1 MFIPMI
7 VPELPDKQKEA
18 LRYGVK
24 GPLVE
29 TTIAVRNWKAFQN
42 MGLRSVSAPTM
53 FFRGVSLSE
62 AVSLGDLKHPQTPD
76 EPIILSMGRIPNVP
90 GKPRKEQH
98 RLGRMEIYNT
108 TFDTYE
114 RNIRDLLTRTMSG
127 GGFDPAKDIVAITVN
142 RWPHGYAYTYNSLFE
157 PLDWVYTQTDAR
169 PCVTARKPYGLIT
182 IANSDAAAS
191 PHTDA
196 AMLEGHR
203 AVQEVLERR
212 AWPSLTQTS
221 NG

>member
-1 MFIPMI
+1 
-7 VPELPDKQKEA
+7 
-18 LRYGVK
+18 
-24 GPLVE
+24 
-29 TTIAVRNWKAFQN
+29 
-42 MGLRSVSAPTM
+42 
-53 FFRGVSLSE
+53 
-62 AVSLGDLKHPQTPD
+62 
-76 EPIILSMGRIPNVP
+76 
-90 GKPRKEQH
+90 
-98 RLGRMEIYNT
+98 
-108 TFDTYE
+108 
-114 RNIRDLLTRTMSG
+114 
-127 GGFDPAKDIVAITVN
+127 
-142 RWPHGYAYTYNSLFE
+142 LFE